1 MAFKIASG
9 LLKLTQRVKFGR
21 NVLISSTCTGKFTV
35 EHDRHN
41 RRFIVAPRSGAGSD
55 SCAVLS
61 YRFTGDKEVDLM
73 STFVPETFRGQG
85 IAALLSQA
93 AVDFLLEE
101 NLKARVSCWYIKQY
115 IEEQPQQVYKDL
127 LIT

>member
-1 MAFKIASG
+1 MASKIASG
-9 LLKLTQRVKFGR
+9 LLKFTRRAKFGQ
-21 NVLISSTCTGKFTV
+21 NVFISSTCSGKLTV

-41 RRFIVAPRSGAGSD
+41 RRFIVAPGGAGASER
-55 SCAVLS
+55 AVLM

-115 IEEQPQQVYKDL
+115 LEEQPQQLYKDL
-127 LIT
+127 VIM